1 MVTHDGRL
9 RIVGG
14 TEADDLGPPPLTRAK
29 QLLDLLSMRYDLAFS
44 TALAGRFS
52 RATWVDH
59 AGKRREALEFYLSDL
74 MSRIEAEFNKPQY
87 SALSRKPSISPRTS
101 E

>member
-9 RIVGG
+9 RLVGG
-14 TEADDLGPPPLTRAK
+14 TEAGDDEIPPLTRAR
-29 QLLDLLSMRYDLAFS
+29 QLLDSLAMRYDLAFS

-59 AGKRREALEFYLSDL
+59 TGKHREALEFYLSDL
-74 MSRIEAEFNKPQY
+74 MSRIEAEFRKPQY
-87 SALSRKPSISPRTS
+87 SAPPRKPLISP
-101 E
+101 